1 MATNK
6 KKNLL
11 MIIPAR
17 SGSTRVKN
25 KNLRKIGKFPLLFY
39 KIKSCL
45 QSNLGRVIVST
56 NSREI
61 AKYSIKLGAE
71 ILFLRPKQYSK
82 SNSSTISAIL
92 HALRY
97 LRNYEK
103 KLPKYVGV
111 FPPTNPFLDKNS
123 IIKSYKK
130 LLNNNKYTSVVSY
143 YVSEEHPFN
152 YIDINKK
159 IFFNLFKY
167 KGYSYQ
173 DFERTQDR
181 PKAYVLSPALKISKI
196 SYFMNFISNKNPK
209 FNKKT
214 FDIKNSVGFMISKK
228 EAFDINNLNDCK
240 FANIIKDIN

>member
-1 MATNK
+1 MVIN

-11 MIIPAR
+11 IIIPAR

-39 KIKSCL
+39 KIRSCL
-45 QSNLGRVIVST
+45 KANVGRVIVST

-71 ILFLRPKQYSK
+71 ILFLRPKFYSK
-82 SNSSTISAIL
+82 SNSSTMSAVL
-92 HALRY
+92 HALRHV
-97 LRNYEK
+97 RDHEK
-103 KLPKYVGV
+103 QLPKYVGV

-143 YVSEEHPFN
+143 YESEEHPFN
-152 YIDINKK
+152 YIGINKK
-159 IFFNLFKY
+159 IFFNLFRY
-167 KGYSYQ
+167 KGYTYL

-181 PKAYVLSPALKISKI
+181 PKAYVFSPALKISKI
-196 SYFMNFISNKNPK
+196 SYFMNFIENKNAK
-209 FNKKT
+209 FDKKT
-214 FDIKNSVGFMISKK
+214 FDIKNSTGFLINKK
-228 EAFDINNLNDCK
+228 EAFDINTLNDFK
-240 FANIIKDIN
+240 FANIIKDLK